1 MQNSVKIIVLV
12 LLAVL
17 GLLVSV
23 WSQSIAVLIG
33 TVLVMLLVA
42 VWMVTSHSSGTQLIN
57 KQLDDF
63 LDLIHFKRNRLAL
76 LDAKPGSTEEKLN
89 LLVLAYENMLLQDT
103 AVAGE
108 MVLLGDKVRQ
118 GHYKCRVSSDSKTP
132 HVHLLRKTMNH
143 TLDAIEGNLDNAIQ
157 VLEELCGGKFSTR
170 VNVNVQAKMGQMLEK
185 INELGSAL
193 QSMESQNNE
202 AKEILNNN
210 TRHLKETIEELRST
224 KFVELNGMI
233 ETTVKRIQNVADKEH
248 DLADN
253 LKSLAGNARE
263 TKDILV
269 TIGDI
274 ADQTNLLALNA
285 AIEAA
290 RAGEHGRGFAV
301 VADEVRKLAERTQKS
316 LSEIS
321 ATINI
326 LIQAISDNS
335 EALNANMDDMVD
347 LTHYVGT
354 VDQKMDDLLVSMD
367 AMS

>member
-1 MQNSVKIIVLV
+1 MKNSVKIIVLV

-17 GLLVSV
+17 GLLVGV

-33 TVLVMLLVA
+33 IVLVMLLVA
-42 VWMVTSHSSGTQLIN
+42 VWMVTSHSSGTEQIN

-63 LDLIHFKRNRLAL
+63 LDLIHFKRNRLAP

-89 LLVLAYENMLLQDT
+89 LLVLAYEEMLLQDT

-170 VNVNVQAKMGQMLEK
+170 VTVNVQAKMGQMLEK

-193 QSMESQNNE
+193 QSMEFQNNE

-326 LIQAISDNS
+326 LIQSISDNS
-335 EALNANMDDMVD
+335 EALNANMNDMVD
-347 LTHYVGT
+347 LTQYVGT